1 MPPVRQPQPAPERDQ
16 QRPVGH
22 PGRGKH
28 SQRGVLIGVGVAA
41 LVISALLLG
50 LLLSKIELSAI
61 TGTTELDVN
70 QAQIGVQQVLTDPIN
85 GYGRDN
91 VTNVRCNNGVNP
103 TVKAGNSFTCQVSVE
118 GAQRQVT
125 VVFSDDKGTYEV
137 DRPR

>member
-1 MPPVRQPQPAPERDQ
+1 MPEHAPQPAVEA
-16 QRPVGH
+16 
-22 PGRGKH
+22 PGRQRH
-28 SQRGVLIGVGVAA
+28 SQRGLLIGAGLAGLLSAA
-41 LVISALLLG
+41 LLVG
-50 LLLSKIELSAI
+50 LVLTKLDLSAI

-91 VTNVRCNNGVNP
+91 VTGVRCNNGVNP
-103 TVKAGNSFTCQVSVE
+103 TVKAGNSFTCQVSVD

>member
-1 MPPVRQPQPAPERDQ
+1 M
-16 QRPVGH
+16 
-22 PGRGKH
+22 
-28 SQRGVLIGVGVAA
+28 AA
-41 LVISALLLG
+41 LLISALLIG
-50 LLLSKIELSAI
+50 LILTKIDLSAI

-91 VTNVRCNNGVNP
+91 VTGVRCNNGVNP
-103 TVKAGNSFTCQVSVE
+103 TVKAGDSFTCSVNVD

-125 VVFSDDKGTYEV
+125 VVFSDDKGSYEV